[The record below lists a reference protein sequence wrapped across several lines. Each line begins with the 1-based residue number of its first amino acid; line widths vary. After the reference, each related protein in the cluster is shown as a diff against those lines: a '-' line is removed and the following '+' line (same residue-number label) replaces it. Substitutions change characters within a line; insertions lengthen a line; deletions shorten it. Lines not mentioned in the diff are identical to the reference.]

1 MSEAA
6 GGEGVP
12 FFGRTSDVP
21 ESAAIAVR
29 NTELERYGRL

>member
-6 GGEGVP
+6 GGEEVQ
-12 FFGRTSDVP
+12 FLGRSSDVP
-21 ESAAIAVR
+21 ESAAIAVK